1 MLSICFCFQISL
13 TNWSCFAGSKIPEQR
28 DWWAVQ
34 AFLNSCGDLLAGRA
48 AEDRSHNAKSLRLM
62 AKFMSDTGN
71 KCLTRLKYYAWWAH
85 WGWNRIGCNAGRSNT
100 EIGMTCETLHDK
112 SECRCLLWFILVVL
126 HRSAFL
132 VWCPPVAQPTF
143 LFGFAWVS

>member
-1 MLSICFCFQISL
+1 MIFCDFGPKASSSLIICWVSLGLDVEYMLLFPNQLSEL
-13 TNWSCFAGSKIPEQR
+13 SCFAGSKIPEQQ

-71 KCLTRLKYYAWWAH
+71 KCITRLKYYAWWAH
-85 WGWNRIGCNAGRSNT
+85 WG
-100 EIGMTCETLHDK
+100 
-112 SECRCLLWFILVVL
+112 
-126 HRSAFL
+126 
-132 VWCPPVAQPTF
+132 
-143 LFGFAWVS
+143 